1 MAKKI
6 FARYAIV
13 AASRVSLIQDIG
25 LGVNP
30 ISMLNPIPDLQRD
43 ARSRRLGRSAGRL

>member
-13 AASRVSLIQDIG
+13 AASRVSL
-25 LGVNP
+25 